1 MAMYEDNEFRFIVAC
16 FSKADVG
23 RLFNVAGH
31 AMAGLMDKLCAL
43 RAGGAPEGAA
53 GGAAAP
59 ELIDAAADFLD
70 YRTKDA
76 ALHARIARW
85 PVVVIKTDRQNLLR
99 RLYLAAKERGVP
111 ANAVVMEMV
120 DENTEKQLAN
130 TAAVTVDEAQFVCVA
145 LFEKNGTLGDLTK
158 KFSLM
163 RMR

>member
-1 MAMYEDNEFRFIVAC
+1 MAMYEDNEYRFIVAC

-43 RAGGAPEGAA
+43 KAGTASEGAD
-53 GGAAAP
+53 GEAAVAA
-59 ELIDAAADFLD
+59 ELLEAVADFLD

-99 RLYLAAKERGVP
+99 RLYVAAKERGVP
-111 ANAVVMEMV
+111 ANPVVMEMV

-145 LFEKNGTLGDLTK
+145 LFEKNGTLNDLTK

-163 RMR
+163 R

>member
-1 MAMYEDNEFRFIVAC
+1 MAMYEDNDYRFIVAC

-43 RAGGAPEGAA
+43 KAGAASEGAA
-53 GGAAAP
+53 DEAAIAP
-59 ELIDAAADFLD
+59 ELLEAAGDFLD

-76 ALHARIARW
+76 VLHARIARW
-85 PVVVIKTDRQNLLR
+85 PVVVLKTDRQNLLR
-99 RLYLAAKERGVP
+99 RLYLAAKERDVP
-111 ANAVVMEMV
+111 ANPVVMEMV

-145 LFEKNGTLGDLTK
+145 LFEKNGTLNDLTK

-163 RMR
+163 R

>member
-1 MAMYEDNEFRFIVAC
+1 MAMYEDNDYRFIIAC

-31 AMAGLMDKLCAL
+31 AMAGLMDRLCRL
-43 RAGGAPEGAA
+43 HHGAA
-53 GGAAAP
+53 DEQVDMALL
-59 ELIDAAADFLD
+59 EAAADFLD
-70 YRTKDA
+70 YRTGDA

-99 RLYLAAKERGVP
+99 RLYLEAVARKVP
-111 ANAVVMEMV
+111 ANPVVMEMV

-130 TAAVTVDEAQFVCVA
+130 TAAVTVDEASFVCVA
-145 LFEKNGTLGDLTK
+145 LFEKNGTLHDLTK

-163 RMR
+163 R

>member
-1 MAMYEDNEFRFIVAC
+1 MAMYEDNDYRFIVAL

-31 AMAGLMDKLCAL
+31 AMAGLMDKLCAM
-43 RAGGAPEGAA
+43 RDVPEELMEAA
-53 GGAAAP
+53 R
-59 ELIDAAADFLD
+59 DFLD

-76 ALHARIARW
+76 ALHSRIARW

-130 TAAVTVDEAQFVCVA
+130 TAAVTVEEAQFVCVA
-145 LFEKNGTLGDLTK
+145 LFEKNGTLNDLTK

-163 RMR
+163 R

>member
-1 MAMYEDNEFRFIVAC
+1 MAMYEDNDYRFIVAL
-16 FSKADVG
+16 FSKAEVG

-43 RAGGAPEGAA
+43 RAEREVDGAGGEAAASRELLEAA
-53 GGAAAP
+53 G
-59 ELIDAAADFLD
+59 DFLD
-70 YRTKDA
+70 YRTKDN
-76 ALHARIARW
+76 ALHSRIARW

-99 RLYLAAKERGVP
+99 RLYLAAKEKGVP

-145 LFEKNGTLGDLTK
+145 LFEKNGTLNDLTK

-163 RMR
+163 R

>member
-1 MAMYEDNEFRFIVAC
+1 MAMYEDNDYRFIVAC

-43 RAGGAPEGAA
+43 RAGAAMAGAKGEAA
-53 GGAAAP
+53 IAP
-59 ELIDAAADFLD
+59 ELLEAAANFLD
-70 YRTKDA
+70 YRTKGG
-76 ALHARIARW
+76 ALHSRIARW

-111 ANAVVMEMV
+111 ANAVVLEMV

-145 LFEKNGTLGDLTK
+145 LFEKNGTLNDLTK

-163 RMR
+163 R

>member
-1 MAMYEDNEFRFIVAC
+1 MAMYEDNDYRFIVAC

-31 AMAGLMDKLCAL
+31 AMAGLMDKICTL
-43 RAGGAPEGAA
+43 RAGATLEGTTDEAA
-53 GGAAAP
+53 VPA
-59 ELIDAAADFLD
+59 ELIAASEDFLD

-76 ALHARIARW
+76 ALHSRIARW

-145 LFEKNGTLGDLTK
+145 LFEKNGTLNDLTK

-163 RMR
+163 R